1 MDIRNSAPTVQAAAV
16 LRLIRFG
23 AYGPLFMATALFGAL
38 LSFAQ
43 PDTGLVVLELFVAT
57 SSAFGFVINDI
68 SDRDLDAQ
76 EPDPRNPLADGTC
89 PLFAAYAIAVL
100 LLVISGICLLF
111 LPLPLI
117 LLGGLELF
125 IFATYSFWI
134 EVKNIAGLDL
144 VYHGLFPALYGAM
157 GYLLY
162 RAPDMT
168 GAIFILLVFI
178 FGAVAEVFNEI
189 RDYSKDRAVRRNFV
203 VLVGRQQA
211 FAATLAA
218 MTIAIAGTAA
228 AAILQPQVY
237 WLLPFVPFSL
247 FLVHPVWQA
256 MRDEKYE
263 PTFVGTVNTRAILL
277 ALSMIAGFAL
287 ARYYGFALP

>member
-1 MDIRNSAPTVQAAAV
+1 MDNRASAQTVRATAV

-23 AYGPLFMATALFGAL
+23 AYGPLFMVTALFGAF
-38 LSFAQ
+38 LSFAR
-43 PDTGLVVLELFVAT
+43 PDTGLLVLELFVAT
-57 SSAFGFVINDI
+57 SAAFGFVINDI
-68 SDRDLDAQ
+68 SDRELDAQ

-89 PLFAAYAIAVL
+89 PLLAAYAIAVL
-100 LLVISGICLLF
+100 LLVIAGICLLF

-125 IFATYSFWI
+125 IFATYSFCI

-144 VYHGLFPALYGAM
+144 VYHGMFPALYGAM

-162 RAPDMT
+162 RAPDTT
-168 GAIFILLVFI
+168 GAVFVLLVFI

-256 MRDEKYE
+256 MRDEKHE
-263 PTFVGTVNTRAILL
+263 PTFVRTVNTRAILL
-277 ALSMIAGFAL
+277 ASSMIAGFAL

>member
-1 MDIRNSAPTVQAAAV
+1 MDSRNSAPTVQAAAV

-89 PLFAAYAIAVL
+89 PLLAAYAIAVL
-100 LLVISGICLLF
+100 LLVIAGICLLF

-125 IFATYSFWI
+125 IFATYSFCI
-134 EVKNIAGLDL
+134 
-144 VYHGLFPALYGAM
+144 
-157 GYLLY
+157 
-162 RAPDMT
+162 
-168 GAIFILLVFI
+168 
-178 FGAVAEVFNEI
+178 
-189 RDYSKDRAVRRNFV
+189 
-203 VLVGRQQA
+203 
-211 FAATLAA
+211 
-218 MTIAIAGTAA
+218 
-228 AAILQPQVY
+228 
-237 WLLPFVPFSL
+237 
-247 FLVHPVWQA
+247 
-256 MRDEKYE
+256 
-263 PTFVGTVNTRAILL
+263 
-277 ALSMIAGFAL
+277 
-287 ARYYGFALP
+287 